1 MKNYYKSSAD
11 KAEKQLKLL
20 VPGFEIKVKG
30 IGLKLT
36 ETDSEAE
43 KEQLIQDLLDMADV
57 VQDVRHD
64 YESNSK
70 RYQELCEKENAVQQ
84 GDSNE

>member
-1 MKNYYKSSAD
+1 MKHYYKKNAD

-20 VPGFEIKVKG
+20 VPGFEIKVKE

-57 VQDVRHD
+57 VQDVRDD
-64 YESNSK
+64 YKSNIK
-70 RYQELCEKENAVQQ
+70 RYQEECEKEQPKGEQ
-84 GDSNE
+84 SE

>member
-1 MKNYYKSSAD
+1 MKNYYKKSAD

-20 VPGFEIKVKG
+20 VPGFEIKVKE

-57 VQDVRHD
+57 VQDVRDD
-64 YESNSK
+64 YKSNIK
-70 RYQELCEKENAVQQ
+70 RYQEECEKEQPKGEQ
-84 GDSNE
+84 SE